1 MKNSLIFIS
10 MKWISPK
17 KTVYGPSMNWPGT
30 PWSGLKRMDTNPLPL
45 DNRRIILLRS
55 AEKSQKIADMVRKW
69 GGTPLFHP
77 VLDLVPTPFLEKIT
91 SEFIKAH
98 DTIIFASANAVDFF
112 LTRLQQETDNPQG
125 LLVNHRIIPV
135 GQETANHLLSLHIK
149 PSLVPDEYS
158 QEGILAALPHNL
170 DGWRILLPNNL
181 DSRKHLEDVL
191 RERHAKVTA
200 LPVYQ
205 SVPVSHASPLT
216 LKDHD
221 FIVFSSSLI
230 ARFFF
235 ESQGELPH
243 IIPVALGQSTL
254 QTINNYYD
262 GNVLL
267 PRESSLAGTI
277 EAIRVYCEQ
286 KAEHP

>member
-1 MKNSLIFIS
+1 
-10 MKWISPK
+10 
-17 KTVYGPSMNWPGT
+17 MN
-30 PWSGLKRMDTNPLPL
+30 TNPLPL
-45 DNRRIILLRS
+45 NNRRIILLRS
-55 AEKSQKIADMVRKW
+55 PEKSQKIADMVRKW

-77 VLDLVPTPFLEKIT
+77 MLDLIPTPFLEKVTRELIN
-91 SEFIKAH
+91 AH

-112 LTRLQQETDNPQG
+112 LNQLKQDNDNPQG
-125 LLVNHRIIPV
+125 LLANHRIIPV

-149 PSLVPDEYS
+149 PSLVPEEYS
-158 QEGILAALPHNL
+158 QEGILAALPTDL
-170 DGWRILLPNNL
+170 EGWRILLPNNL

-191 RERHAKVTA
+191 RERKAKVTS

-216 LKDHD
+216 LNDHD

-235 ESQGELPH
+235 ESQGKLPH

-254 QTINNYYD
+254 QTISNYYH
-262 GNVLL
+262 GPVLL
-267 PRESSLAGTI
+267 ARESSLAGTI

-286 KAEHP
+286 TAENH